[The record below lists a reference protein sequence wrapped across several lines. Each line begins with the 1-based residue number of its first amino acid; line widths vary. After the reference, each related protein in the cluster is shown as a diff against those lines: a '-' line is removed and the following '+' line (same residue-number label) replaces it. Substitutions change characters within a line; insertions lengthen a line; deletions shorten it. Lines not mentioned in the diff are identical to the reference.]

1 MSKPYSAL
9 AVAIDLLSNE
19 YKTYD
24 PITISDKAWEDLGMC
39 ISIHEI
45 SDYLDINRVEDFET
59 ESEKIK
65 NKTII
70 EINYGK

>member
-1 MSKPYSAL
+1 MTKPYSAL

-24 PITISDKAWEDLGMC
+24 PIVLSDKAWEDFGMC

-45 SDYLDINRVEDFET
+45 SDYLDINKLEDFET
-59 ESEKIK
+59 ESNKIK
-65 NKTII
+65 NTII
-70 EINYGK
+70 T